1 MNRLAASTKGL
12 FLSFVLAFLLVQL
25 QLMCVCNHEK
35 KSFTKHLTRK
45 TKQNKT
51 KKSDQLMI
59 LATMLVVYLKHH
71 LCKRHTGMC
80 PLISKTLYPRYPL
93 YAEGQ
98 DSHQMT

>member
-1 MNRLAASTKGL
+1 MNRLAASTKGF

-45 TKQNKT
+45 TKQNK

-80 PLISKTLYPRYPL
+80 PLISKTLYPL

-98 DSHQMT
+98 DSHQMA

>member
-1 MNRLAASTKGL
+1 MNRLAASTKGF

-25 QLMCVCNHEK
+25 QLMCVCNHKK

-45 TKQNKT
+45 TKQNK

-80 PLISKTLYPRYPL
+80 PLISKTLYPL

-98 DSHQMT
+98 DSHQMA

>member
-1 MNRLAASTKGL
+1 MNRLAASTKGF

-35 KSFTKHLTRK
+35 KIIYKALNQKNK
-45 TKQNKT
+45 TKQNK

-80 PLISKTLYPRYPL
+80 PLISKTLYPL

-98 DSHQMT
+98 DSHQMA